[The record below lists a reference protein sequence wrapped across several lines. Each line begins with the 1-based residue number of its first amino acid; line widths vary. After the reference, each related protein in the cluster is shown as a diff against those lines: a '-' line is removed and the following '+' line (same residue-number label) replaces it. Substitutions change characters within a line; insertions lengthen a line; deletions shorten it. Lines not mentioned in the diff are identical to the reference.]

1 MISTLYA
8 RYYKHML
15 WFVALTLPLFWYQA
29 ESIKSNNDIETWMPR
44 DTGVRQIYE
53 QFKLDFGAEEVILIG
68 ASAKELSNDAIE
80 ALAGRLERLPG
91 IRSCWTP
98 GRLAYR
104 MEALGV
110 SPEEAH
116 ARLEGLLTNP
126 DKDMVGLSAVLSEA
140 GTKDRAGTVAQVR
153 EVLKY
158 CQLNSAHVALT
169 GAPVIVTELDTLGNA
184 KSGRKFFAIT
194 LAICL
199 GLLYFSLRH
208 WNLSLGILGVT
219 LWGIF
224 LTQSIIA
231 WCGGEMNFILGS
243 LSVLVMI
250 FTLSIAV
257 HFVSY
262 YSDAVASGEA
272 KPLDHAFKASFNPCF
287 LSTLTTLLGLVSLN
301 VSSILPV
308 AQFGYAA
315 ATGAVVAMVV
325 GLGLTPALLMVWPDC
340 AVKSFR
346 IHHVDFDWWGHFV
359 NRHRHGILAVATVM
373 LCVAMVGIVRLRPD
387 VDPVDFLPRDSQV
400 LVDLGRV
407 EKKLTNVDSIEG
419 VVDFTGKNLTFV
431 DQLQIV
437 RELEAVLRQQP
448 GVRHVLSLATFFP
461 NELPDGALATAR
473 MFSTARSYQGE
484 DGLIA
489 ADQQL
494 WRVSIRVEDNA
505 IVGGG
510 ADRVL
515 HSIQQKTAGFPVHF
529 TGMTPLLDSAQ
540 KEIFSGFWESFTA
553 AVLTIS
559 LVFLISLRSFVGTL
573 IAMVPNIVPIW
584 LVFGSVGFFGMPVD
598 IGMMMTGSIALGI
611 SVDCTFHFMVQYN
624 QAVKLGAT
632 PSEAVR
638 IALQHSGEPM
648 LDSTLISS
656 TGMLALCLS
665 SFAPTARFGCLMSAQ
680 MIASI
685 LGELVF
691 LPALLCCLPEKRKA
705 TNTSAASEESAES
718 SATPGDL
725 AHDEIEPQIHRL
737 PAPAPHIGHIG
748 RGAKAPRRADS
759 SFLN

>member
-8 RYYKHML
+8 RYYKHLL

-53 QFKLDFGAEEVILIG
+53 QFKLDFGAEEVILVG
-68 ASAKELSNDAIE
+68 VETSALKTDALE

-98 GRLAYR
+98 HRLAFR

-110 SPEEAH
+110 APEEAH
-116 ARLEGLLTNP
+116 RRLEGLLTNSE
-126 DKDMVGLSAVLSEA
+126 KDMVGLFAVLSEV

-153 EVLKY
+153 EVIEY
-158 CQLNSAHVALT
+158 CQLDSAHVALT
-169 GAPVIVTELDTLGNA
+169 GAPVIVTELDHLGNA

-208 WNLSLGILGVT
+208 LSLSLGILGVT

-262 YSDAVASGEA
+262 YADAIKAGE
-272 KPLDHAFKASFNPCF
+272 KQPLDHAFRASFNPCF
-287 LSTLTTLLGLVSLN
+287 LSTLTTLLGLISLN

-346 IHHVDFDWWGHFV
+346 IHHVDFSWWAGFV
-359 NRHRHGILAVATVM
+359 NRHRHGILAAGAVM
-373 LCVAMVGIVRLRPD
+373 LCVTMLGILRLRPD

-407 EKKLTNVDSIEG
+407 EKGLTNVDSIEA
-419 VVDFTGKNLTFV
+419 VVDFSGRDLTFV
-431 DQLQIV
+431 DQLQMV
-437 RELEAVLRQQP
+437 REIEKIIRQQP
-448 GVRHVLSLATFFP
+448 GVRHVLSLGTFFP
-461 NELPDGALATAR
+461 DELPDGPLATAR
-473 MFSTARSYQGE
+473 LFSTARSYQGE

-489 ADQQL
+489 NDQKL
-494 WRVSIRVEDNA
+494 WRLSIRVQDDA
-505 IVGGG
+505 RVGGG

-515 HSIQQKTAGFPVHF
+515 HDIEQKTAGFPIHY

-540 KEIFSGFWESFTA
+540 KEIFAGFWESFTA

-559 LVFLISLRSFVGTL
+559 LVMLISLRSFVATL

-584 LVFGSVGFFGMPVD
+584 LVFGAVGFFGMPVD
-598 IGMMMTGSIALGI
+598 IGMMMTGSISLGI

-624 QAVKLGAT
+624 QSIKRGDSPA
-632 PSEAVR
+632 EAVR
-638 IALQHSGEPM
+638 KALEHSGEPM
-648 LDSTLISS
+648 LDSTIISS

-680 MIASI
+680 MVASI

-691 LPALLCCLPEKRKA
+691 LPALLCCLPDNATRK
-705 TNTSAASEESAES
+705 TKQETQSEPAADVEIKLLEELS
-718 SATPGDL
+718 SPEDS
-725 AHDEIEPQIHRL
+725 EPQIHRL
-737 PAPAPHIGHIG
+737 PAPHIG
-748 RGAKAPRRADS
+748 RGAKLPRRIDTSA
-759 SFLN
+759 LN